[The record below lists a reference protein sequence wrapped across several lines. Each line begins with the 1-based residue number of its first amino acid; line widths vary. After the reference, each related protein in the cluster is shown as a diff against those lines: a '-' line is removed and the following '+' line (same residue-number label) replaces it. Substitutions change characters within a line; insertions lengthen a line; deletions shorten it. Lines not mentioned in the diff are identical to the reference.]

1 VVLFHTTVPCN
12 LALCL
17 ICIHT
22 AALLYFAH
30 FLLSSFLKT
39 DGGQG
44 GGILEVS
51 NDEDDEILAAFKA
64 LSPTVDQALK
74 ELKDV

>member
-1 VVLFHTTVPCN
+1 VVWV
-12 LALCL
+12 
-17 ICIHT
+17 HT
-22 AALLYFAH
+22 AAPFNFDLR
-30 FLLSSFLKT
+30 FLKT

-64 LSPTVDQALK
+64 MRPTVDQALK